1 MNTDLDNKIIVTIAL
16 QMHGSVFTFDL
27 TNETSQIF
35 ENVRL
40 LCGAGGFNSYESN
53 FINELVLVKRLRN
66 YFAHNIDESTNT
78 FDMLKE
84 SKKGLLFGNVTFD
97 KILSTTT
104 ADANLLN
111 YLSYT
116 TYLEGIYLISIH
128 KGRELVYPQNPN
140 DILNLIYVTDLSKLT
155 EIFKTTMPNIES
167 LSTVFPNIKNYID
180 EENNIQKSDLP
191 ENEKN
196 EKIDENKKNLLTIL
210 NKWNLTLDKSKK
222 KIEMIKLSI
231 LVELVKTLI
240 SQDCIINLLDY
251 SCSNPSRFI
260 PKDQNNS
267 SKYALPYDIEQGI
280 PNTKLGGNQKHRKYR
295 KHTKSKTHKK
305 SRKSRKSK
313 THKKSRTLQKRNRNR
328 K

>member
-222 KIEMIKLSI
+222 KIEIIKLKIEI
-231 LVELVKTLI
+231 L
-240 SQDCIINLLDY
+240 N
-251 SCSNPSRFI
+251 
-260 PKDQNNS
+260 
-267 SKYALPYDIEQGI
+267 
-280 PNTKLGGNQKHRKYR
+280 
-295 KHTKSKTHKK
+295 KK
-305 SRKSRKSK
+305 
-313 THKKSRTLQKRNRNR
+313 
-328 K
+328 